1 MTRNTGTGLIDLDS
15 KESLRKRVILAN
27 EAKADFFISIHHNSF
42 TSASANGFE
51 VYYSSASPESR
62 GIILDNEME
71 ITTSMRSAFA
81 RTETPK
87 VTKSREIAKLVA
99 NEVSSKLSMYNRGAK
114 DNDFYVVKNTKM
126 PSILIENGFLTNKA
140 EAEKVS
146 TASHQQ
152 KLAEILASIIASN
165 L

>member
-1 MTRNTGTGLIDLDS
+1 MTRNIGTGLIDIDS

-27 EAKADFFISIHHNSF
+27 QANADFFISIHHNSF
-42 TSASANGFE
+42 TSDAAHGFE
-51 VYYSSASPESR
+51 AYYSSSTP
-62 GIILDNEME
+62 IILNNE
-71 ITTSMRSAFA
+71 IKSATDMISSFA

-87 VTKSREIAKLVA
+87 VSKSREIAKLVA

-152 KLAEILASIIASN
+152 KLSEIIANIIANN